1 MFWRVSHILLV
12 TLTSALSLRA
22 TAESILGDRLVVEV
36 NKTPYSQRQVESYVM
51 LRELLREKPSV
62 LVVNANNWEILFR
75 YFTEEMA
82 IHQEALRLGSVQLPE
97 EGVRK
102 ALGFVQGKLKDE
114 PLRGYAARLGLDTS
128 SLNRVLGAI
137 LRVDAFRT
145 SREKQAALSNND
157 SKRQNWLR
165 ELFDRTIVRFYADAF
180 RYAEIQP
187 TSGVPIDAL

>member
-1 MFWRVSHILLV
+1 MFWQVSHILFV
-12 TLTSALSLRA
+12 AVATFTLPRA
-22 TAESILGDRLVVEV
+22 HAETTLGDRLVVEV
-36 NKTPYSQRQVESYVM
+36 NKTPYSQRQVEAYVM
-51 LRELLREKPSV
+51 LRDLLREKPST
-62 LVVNANNWEILFR
+62 LLVNANNWEILFR

-97 EGVRK
+97 ENVRK
-102 ALGFVQGKLKDE
+102 ALAFVQSKLKDE

-128 SLNRVLGAI
+128 SLNRVIGAI

-145 SREKQAALSNND
+145 SREKQAALSSND